1 MSSHATTGIHD
12 AGGATSG
19 NIDPAE
25 GSRRLVEEAFNNG
38 NLAIIDQFVAPD
50 LVDNDPAAPA
60 QLRALRGPD
69 VMKATVQMY
78 RAAFPDVKITVD
90 DVIAEGDKVAMR
102 WHAEGTHRGE
112 LEGMAPTGARVTV
125 TGIFIDQWK
134 DGQVVESWG
143 QWDNLGLARQ
153 LGAAPP
159 EGSMGEKL
167 GIAVQHLT
175 ARRMRSKNPA

>member
-1 MSSHATTGIHD
+1 MSSHATTGTED
-12 AGGATSG
+12 AAAATAAQL
-19 NIDPAE
+19 DPSE
-25 GSRRLVEEAFNNG
+25 GSRRVIEESFNNG
-38 NLAIIDQFVAPD
+38 NLAIIDQLASPE
-50 LVDNDPAAPA
+50 LVDHDPAAPA
-60 QLRALRGPD
+60 HLRALRGPE
-69 VMKATVQMY
+69 VMKQTVQMY

-90 DVIAEGDKVAMR
+90 DVIAQGDKVALR

-112 LEGMAPTGARVTV
+112 LEGMAPTGVRATV

-134 DGQVVESWG
+134 DGKIVESWG

-167 GIAVQHLT
+167 GIAVQRLMAT
-175 ARRMRSKNPA
+175 RMRKKNQA

>member
-1 MSSHATTGIHD
+1 MSSDATTGTQD
-12 AGGATSG
+12 AGGTTSG
-19 NIDPAE
+19 HVDPAA

-38 NLAIIDQFVAPD
+38 NLAIIDQFVAPG
-50 LVDNDPAAPA
+50 LVDHDPAAPA
-60 QLRALRGPD
+60 QLRVLRGPD
-69 VMKATVQMY
+69 VLKRTVQMY

-90 DVIAEGDKVAMR
+90 DVIAAGDKVALR

-134 DGQVVESWG
+134 DGQVIESWG

-167 GIAVQHLT
+167 GMAMQHLM